1 MSQLNSRHMFIT
13 NDRLHRVLFLSC
25 RKTTAT
31 LFLPL
36 CFSSSLCAVQDTLPV
51 EAPFLL
57 DAFQIS
63 SFLQRRKMW
72 RGRLI
77 LTSPKQLYAQ
87 YNLMQISAMARSHE
101 KKSAHPTF
109 SPVTTKA
116 FQDTY
121 NIVRPHLYEETT
133 FVKLSQR
140 WRTFYIPRGEKK
152 LYKKCLA
159 YHFNSAECIHSA
171 LFTDN
176 VKSDGPEVSG
186 NLWVKPISQL

>member
-1 MSQLNSRHMFIT
+1 MTGYTEYYFSPAEKQLQ
-13 NDRLHRVLFLSC
+13 
-25 RKTTAT
+25 
-31 LFLPL
+31 L
-36 CFSSSLCAVQDTLPV
+36 CFSHYVFHLPYV
-51 EAPFLL
+51 LSRTPSQWKHPSYWMLFKSP
-57 DAFQIS
+57 AF
-63 SFLQRRKMW
+63 FRGRKMW

-77 LTSPKQLYAQ
+77 LTLPKQLYAR
-87 YNLMQISAMARSHE
+87 YNLMQISAMARSHR

-109 SPVTTKA
+109 SPVTRKA